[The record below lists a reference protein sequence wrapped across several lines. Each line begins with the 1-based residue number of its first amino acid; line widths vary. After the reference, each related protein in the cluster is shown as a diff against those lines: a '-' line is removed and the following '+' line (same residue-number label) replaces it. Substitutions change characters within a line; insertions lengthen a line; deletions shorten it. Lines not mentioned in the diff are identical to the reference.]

1 MSYRN
6 IAIITAVVL
15 FCIVFPSAQVRHA
28 FSDRYGIPT
37 APTPN
42 ASMADSACDTS
53 NDQTVDHTVCG
64 SVLINIL
71 TVIMQNVRGNL
82 ALVGIVD
89 TRADSPNVAGDV
101 VPGPGSGAMVQPP
114 TAVAS
119 ATAIPVA
126 TQTIQPSATMPRSI
140 QTHTP
145 TLQRLQTITVSATV
159 AQSPQVV
166 QATQTTV
173 IVATETSVPA
183 TETSVPATVTVAPP
197 TATAVVLLPQS
208 ILDGFRTRMPV
219 AGYWESNKDGVYVA
233 VGSFK
238 YLRTFYSSEAP
249 DTKRFVVCSI
259 LIANTRSSG
268 SIDVYVDRTNISLT
282 DIDGKQTTALVAS
295 DDLDNALQAARI
307 APGQRV
313 GGQIAFL
320 VGQYAA
326 PAQITLSTANMDE
339 YLTRTTQTIE
349 LRVWPIVP

>member
-6 IAIITAVVL
+6 ITIIAAVVL

-28 FSDRYGIPT
+28 FSDRAAAPAVPT
-37 APTPN
+37 PYAPTTD
-42 ASMADSACDTS
+42 AACDSA

-64 SVLINIL
+64 NVIQHFLA
-71 TVIMQNVRGNL
+71 VIMQNVRGNL

-89 TRADSPNVAGDV
+89 TRTDTSAAVGDV
-101 VPGPGSGAMVQPP
+101 VTGPGSGAMVQPP
-114 TAVAS
+114 TAVTR
-119 ATAIPVA
+119 ATAIPVV
-126 TQTIQPSATMPRSI
+126 TQTTQPSATMPRRM

-145 TLQRLQTITVSATV
+145 TLQRLQTITVSATA
-159 AQSPQVV
+159 AQSPPVV
-166 QATQTTV
+166 QATQTV
-173 IVATETSVPA
+173 VVVATETSVPA
-183 TETSVPATVTVAPP
+183 TETSMPATATTAPP

-295 DDLDNALQAARI
+295 DDLDYALQASRV

-320 VGQYAA
+320 VDRYAA

-339 YLTRTTQTIE
+339 YLTRTIQTIE